1 MIPGTGTSAAPVR
14 AAVARDGFVE
24 IASLARPAVRA
35 GVALVRPTHAL
46 VTPFERE
53 VARGLGRMR
62 DGARTLGYAFCGVVE
77 AVEGGADAQVPPG
90 IVRGTRVVIHPVFSC
105 GRCERCAGGLAIHCA
120 AREIAGLDAVAG
132 GLCELVAVPASACVA
147 IPKPLDESRAVFAA
161 PLARA
166 IEAVKRGG
174 VARRTYASVLG
185 DDLFA
190 ILATIVAVEENP
202 LARLVATNEAT
213 LRAAEQLGIRH
224 RALAETGRRGDQEL
238 VIDVTGSA
246 ESIATAAAMVR
257 PRGHVVVGGI
267 SARASVAVDLSHLAL
282 NEVEVHG
289 SGFGPLAGALDRL
302 ASGAVIPDPLVSR
315 RIGLGDATKAL
326 ALLGETGVFS
336 VLVQVTR

>member
-1 MIPGTGTSAAPVR
+1 MNAGIPGTSSAASAGVR
-14 AAVARDGFVE
+14 AAVARDQRVE
-24 IASLARPAVRA
+24 LASVARPSRA
-35 GVALVRPTHAL
+35 AGMVLVRPTHAL

-53 VARGLGRMR
+53 VVRGLGRAR

-77 AVEGGADAQVPPG
+77 EADPAAPALARGA
-90 IVRGTRVVIHPVFSC
+90 RVVVHPVFSC
-105 GRCERCAGGLAIHCA
+105 GRCDRCAGGLSIHCA
-120 AREIAGLDAVAG
+120 TREIAGFDAAAG

-147 IPKPLDESRAVFAA
+147 IPKSLDESRAVFAA

-190 ILATIVAVEENP
+190 ILATLVAVEENP
-202 LARLVATNEAT
+202 LARLVATSEAT
-213 LRAAEQLGIRH
+213 LRAAEQFGIRH

-302 ASGAVIPDPLVSR
+302 AGGAILPDPLVSR
-315 RIGLGDATKAL
+315 RIGLADAAKAL
-326 ALLGETGVFS
+326 ALLGESGVFS